1 MKLFQQMLVA
11 PAALGLMAPMA
22 VTATELNING
32 VSDYSAASVESQTFS
47 DVHPSDWAFKALTDL
62 ADRHGCAV
70 ATPSGSISRYEAAS
84 LLNKC
89 LGDVA
94 QITEEER
101 LLLSEFG
108 PEIAVLKG
116 RVDGL
121 EARIGE
127 FEAGAFSSTTTMS
140 GVASFV
146 VGSVDMDNDTSDSTT
161 MNYTYQ
167 LNMNTSFSGDD
178 LLYTRIKTGNFNDSN
193 FGSSTQGTY
202 LAATDKG
209 LSTDE
214 GKAYLRVDKIW
225 YQFPVGDNFTF
236 WVGPAIENYYMLASA
251 PSIYK
256 PVGKQFA
263 LGGNGTVY
271 GSSTQAGFGAAWTQ
285 SVDDPSDGR
294 FAISYAYTNKGGE
307 ESSTSQ
313 GLFGDKDT
321 SKWLT
326 KLEYGTPKWQA
337 SFAIAQTH
345 AGDGVAAWSDG
356 YYATAKGKTRSTGAD
371 ETAMGLRGYWR
382 PDDVGFVPEIQV
394 GVDVSSIDDQA
405 ANSGNATS
413 TMGWMVG
420 LGWPDL
426 FTDGNRG
433 GVAFGQRV
441 HGTEFEGVGSDA
453 ADDTFSWEA
462 YYTFQITDGI
472 SITPTLFGNQE
483 PSTDS
488 KDNNGALVLTEFRF

>member
-1 MKLFQQMLVA
+1 MKLFQQLLVA

-32 VSDYSAASVESQTFS
+32 VSDYNASSVESQSFS

-62 ADRHGCAV
+62 AERHGCAV
-70 ATPSGSISRYEAAS
+70 ANPSGSISRYEAAA

-94 QITEEER
+94 QVNEEER
-101 LLLSEFG
+101 LLLNEFG

-127 FEAGAFSSTTTMS
+127 FEAGAFSSTTTMN
-140 GVASFV
+140 GKASFV
-146 VGSVDMDNDTSDSTT
+146 LGSVDMDGNNDDSTT
-161 MNYTYQ
+161 LNYTYQ
-167 LNMNTSFSGDD
+167 LNMNTSFTGDD

-193 FGSSTQGTY
+193 FGSKVEGTY
-202 LAATDKG
+202 LSATDSG

-236 WVGPAIENYYMLASA
+236 WVGPLIENYYMLASA

-256 PVGKQFA
+256 PISKQFA

-285 SVDDPSDGR
+285 SVDDPSDPR
-294 FAISYAYTNKGGE
+294 FALSYAFTNKGGE
-307 ESSTSQ
+307 EAATSQ
-313 GLFGDKDT
+313 GLFGDKDS
-321 SKWLT
+321 SKWLS

-337 SFAIAQTH
+337 SLAVARTH
-345 AGDGVAAWSDG
+345 AGDGVAGWTDS
-356 YYATAKGKTRSTGAD
+356 YFATAKGAERSLGSD
-371 ETAMGLRGYWR
+371 ETAIGLRGYWK
-382 PDDVGFVPEIQV
+382 PDEIGLVPEISL
-394 GVDVSSIDDQA
+394 GVDMSSIDDQTA
-405 ANSGNATS
+405 GSGRATS
-413 TMGWMVG
+413 TLGWMVG
-420 LGWPDL
+420 LGWKDL
-426 FTDGNRG
+426 FVDGNRA

-441 HGTEFEGVGSDA
+441 HGTEFESTGSDP

-462 YYTFQITDGI
+462 YYTFQVTDGI
-472 SITPTLFGNQE
+472 SVTPSLFGNQE
-483 PSTDS
+483 PGSDA